1 MMEAE
6 SCARND
12 AAVRQQL
19 GTTILSLEFR
29 IRTSRNCNKELAMK
43 YVYEFIGTFFL
54 VVTVALV
61 IVAPGAAPIGFA
73 PLAIGTV
80 LAVMIF
86 AGGHVSG
93 GHYNPAVS
101 LAVYLRGDKQTF
113 GLGNMLG
120 YWVVQLAAGFI
131 AALVAMYL
139 KSQLAASMGV
149 AVEVAPID
157 PNAILVPA
165 LIAEFLGTF
174 ALTYTVLN
182 VATAKGTSGNSFYGW
197 AIGMAV
203 LASAYAFGW
212 ISGGAFNPAVAVGIT
227 QLGIITWGSIWIY
240 WVAQLVAGAVAAL
253 VFRAAHP
260 GE

>member
-1 MMEAE
+1 
-6 SCARND
+6 
-12 AAVRQQL
+12 
-19 GTTILSLEFR
+19 
-29 IRTSRNCNKELAMK
+29 MK

-54 VVTVALV
+54 VTVVGMV
-61 IVAPGAAPIGFA
+61 IIEPGAAALGFA

-101 LAVYLRGDKQTF
+101 LAVFIRGDKQAFTF
-113 GLGNMLG
+113 GNMIA
-120 YWVVQLAAGFI
+120 YWIVQLIAGFI
-131 AALVAMYL
+131 AAMLVLYL
-139 KSQLAASMGV
+139 KGTVATANAATVVVPTVNVAGV
-149 AVEVAPID
+149 MI
-157 PNAILVPA
+157 PA
-165 LIAEFLGTF
+165 LIVEFLGTF

-203 LASAYAFGW
+203 LAGAYAFGT
-212 ISGGAFNPAVAVGIT
+212 ITGGAFNPAVALGIT
-227 QLGIITWGSIWIY
+227 QMGVTPWASIWIY
-240 WVAQLVAGAVAAL
+240 WVPQLLAGIVAAF

>member
-1 MMEAE
+1 
-6 SCARND
+6 
-12 AAVRQQL
+12 
-19 GTTILSLEFR
+19 
-29 IRTSRNCNKELAMK
+29 MK

-54 VVTVALV
+54 VTTVGMV
-61 IVAPGAAPIGFA
+61 IVQPGAAPAGFA
-73 PLAIGTV
+73 PIAIGTV

-101 LAVYLRGDKQTF
+101 LAVWARGDKQSFT
-113 GLGNMLG
+113 LGNMLL
-120 YWVVQLAAGFI
+120 YWVVQLAAGFV
-131 AALVAMYL
+131 AALLVSYIKGAMAAATGETVVVAMNNVSAYL
-139 KSQLAASMGV
+139 MPS
-149 AVEVAPID
+149 
-157 PNAILVPA
+157 LV
-165 LIAEFLGTF
+165 AEFVGTF

-203 LASAYAFGW
+203 LAMAYAFGS
-212 ISGGAFNPAVAVGIT
+212 ITGGAFNPAVALGVT
-227 QLGIITWGSIWIY
+227 QIGGSSWGNIWIFM
-240 WVAQLVAGAVAAL
+240 VPQLLAAVVAAF

>member
-1 MMEAE
+1 
-6 SCARND
+6 
-12 AAVRQQL
+12 
-19 GTTILSLEFR
+19 
-29 IRTSRNCNKELAMK
+29 MK

-54 VVTVALV
+54 VATVGMVVIGPNAAAL
-61 IVAPGAAPIGFA
+61 GFA

-101 LAVYLRGDKQTF
+101 LAVFLRGKWNAKD
-113 GLGNMLG
+113 MMI
-120 YWVVQLAAGFI
+120 YWIVQLIAGFL
-131 AALVAMYL
+131 AAYVVLYL
-139 KSQLAASMGV
+139 KNQTSGGV
-149 AVEVAPID
+149 ALEIPSVNVGAVMI
-157 PNAILVPA
+157 PA

-174 ALTYTVLN
+174 ALTFTVLN
-182 VATAKGTSGNSFYGW
+182 VATAKGTEGNSFYGW

-203 LASAYAFGW
+203 LAGAYAFGT
-212 ISGGAFNPAVAVGIT
+212 ITGGAFNPAVALGIT
-227 QLGIITWGSIWIY
+227 AMGITAWANIWIY
-240 WVAQLVAGAVAAL
+240 WVAQLAAAVVAAF

>member
-1 MMEAE
+1 
-6 SCARND
+6 
-12 AAVRQQL
+12 
-19 GTTILSLEFR
+19 
-29 IRTSRNCNKELAMK
+29 MK

-54 VVTVALV
+54 VATVGMVV
-61 IVAPGAAPIGFA
+61 IQPGAAPLGFA

-93 GHYNPAVS
+93 GHFNPAVS
-101 LAVYLRGDKQTF
+101 LAVFLRGDKREFTVTH
-113 GLGNMLG
+113 MVI
-120 YWVVQLAAGFI
+120 YWVVQLAAGFV
-131 AALVAMYL
+131 AALLVLYL
-139 KSQLAASMGV
+139 KGAISASGGEAV
-149 AVEVAPID
+149 AVPTV
-157 PNAILVPA
+157 NVGAILIPA

-203 LASAYAFGW
+203 LASAYAFGG
-212 ISGGAFNPAVAVGIT
+212 ISGGAFNPAVALGIT
-227 QLGIITWGSIWIY
+227 QMGVTGWMNIWVY
-240 WVAQLVAGAVAAL
+240 WVAQLLAAVVAAYT
-253 VFRAAHP
+253 FKAAHP

>member
-1 MMEAE
+1 
-6 SCARND
+6 
-12 AAVRQQL
+12 
-19 GTTILSLEFR
+19 
-29 IRTSRNCNKELAMK
+29 MK

-54 VVTVALV
+54 VATVGMV
-61 IVAPGAAPIGFA
+61 IMQPGAAATGFA
-73 PLAIGTV
+73 PIAIGTV

-101 LAVYLRGDKQTF
+101 LAVFLRGDKKEFTAA
-113 GLGNMLG
+113 NMLI
-120 YWVVQLAAGFI
+120 YWVVQLAAGFV
-131 AALVAMYL
+131 AAFLAVYMKQQAAAAAGAELVMP
-139 KSQLAASMGV
+139 SINASANM
-149 AVEVAPID
+149 
-157 PNAILVPA
+157 LPA

-203 LASAYAFGW
+203 LASAYAFGTVT
-212 ISGGAFNPAVAVGIT
+212 GGAFNPAVAVGIT
-227 QLGIITWGSIWIY
+227 QMGWTGWSNIWIY
-240 WVAQLVAGAVAAL
+240 LGAELIAGVLAAF
-253 VFRAAHP
+253 VFKAAHP

>member
-1 MMEAE
+1 
-6 SCARND
+6 
-12 AAVRQQL
+12 
-19 GTTILSLEFR
+19 
-29 IRTSRNCNKELAMK
+29 MK

-54 VVTVALV
+54 VTVIGMVV
-61 IVAPGAAPIGFA
+61 IGPGAAALGFA

-101 LAVYLRGDKQTF
+101 LAVFLRGDKQAFT
-113 GLGNMLG
+113 LANMLI
-120 YWVVQLAAGFI
+120 YWIVQLAAGFV
-131 AALVAMYL
+131 AALVVLYL
-139 KSQLAASMGV
+139 KGAAAGAAGV
-149 AVEVAPID
+149 AVEVPTVNVA
-157 PNAILVPA
+157 AVLLPA

-203 LASAYAFGW
+203 LASAYAFGT
-212 ISGGAFNPAVAVGIT
+212 ITGGAFNPAVALGIT
-227 QLGIITWGSIWIY
+227 QMGVSGWENIWIY
-240 WVAQLVAGAVAAL
+240 WVAQLVAGAVAAFI
-253 VFRAAHP
+253 FRAAHP

>member
-1 MMEAE
+1 
-6 SCARND
+6 
-12 AAVRQQL
+12 
-19 GTTILSLEFR
+19 
-29 IRTSRNCNKELAMK
+29 MK

-54 VVTVALV
+54 VTVVGMV
-61 IVAPGAAPIGFA
+61 IIEPGAAVAGFA

-101 LAVYLRGDKQTF
+101 LAVFIRGDKQAYTF
-113 GLGNMLG
+113 GNMIA
-120 YWVVQLAAGFI
+120 YWVVQLVAGFI
-131 AALVAMYL
+131 AALLVIYL
-139 KSQLAASMGV
+139 KGSYAAANCRHCGRPDRECRAYM
-149 AVEVAPID
+149 I
-157 PNAILVPA
+157 PA
-165 LIAEFLGTF
+165 LIVEFLGTF

-203 LASAYAFGW
+203 LAGAYAFGA
-212 ISGGAFNPAVAVGIT
+212 ITGGAFNPAVALGIT
-227 QLGIITWGSIWIY
+227 QMGVTTWANIWIY
-240 WVAQLVAGAVAAL
+240 WVPQLVAGIVAAF

>member
-1 MMEAE
+1 
-6 SCARND
+6 
-12 AAVRQQL
+12 
-19 GTTILSLEFR
+19 
-29 IRTSRNCNKELAMK
+29 MK

-54 VVTVALV
+54 VTVIGMVIIEPGTAAL
-61 IVAPGAAPIGFA
+61 GFA

-101 LAVYLRGDKQTF
+101 LAVFIRGDKQAFTF
-113 GLGNMLG
+113 GNMIG
-120 YWVVQLAAGFI
+120 YWVVQLVAGFI
-131 AALVAMYL
+131 AALLVLYL
-139 KSQLAASMGV
+139 KGTVATANAVPVVVPTVNVAAVM
-149 AVEVAPID
+149 I
-157 PNAILVPA
+157 PA

-203 LASAYAFGW
+203 LASAYAFGA
-212 ISGGAFNPAVAVGIT
+212 ITGGAFNPAVALGIT
-227 QLGIITWGSIWIY
+227 QMGVTPWASIWIY
-240 WVAQLVAGAVAAL
+240 WVPQLLAGIVAAF

>member
-1 MMEAE
+1 
-6 SCARND
+6 
-12 AAVRQQL
+12 
-19 GTTILSLEFR
+19 
-29 IRTSRNCNKELAMK
+29 MK
-43 YVYEFIGTFFL
+43 YVYEFIGAFFL
-54 VVTVALV
+54 VAV
-61 IVAPGAAPIGFA
+61 IGMVIIEPGAAAIGFA

-101 LAVYLRGDKQTF
+101 LAVYLRAARTESGERAFTIAA
-113 GLGNMLG
+113 MIG
-120 YWVVQLAAGFI
+120 YWVVQLIAGFI
-131 AALVAMYL
+131 AALLVIYL
-139 KSQLAASMGV
+139 KGALATASGAAL
-149 AVEVAPID
+149 AVPTVDVGA
-157 PNAILVPA
+157 LMLPA
-165 LIAEFLGTF
+165 LAVEFLGTF

-203 LASAYAFGW
+203 LAGAYAFGG
-212 ISGGAFNPAVAVGIT
+212 ISGGAFNPAVAVGIAQMGVT
-227 QLGIITWGSIWIY
+227 GWATIWIY
-240 WVAQLVAGAVAAL
+240 FVAELIAGIVAAF